1 MKYLLIMQI
10 DPAVLESLT
19 EAQGREIETGHGRFM
34 EEITRTGEL
43 IGTQALADP
52 SRSAVVSVRDGATTV
67 TDGPFVEAKEYM
79 GGFYVVDVE
88 TPERAYEL
96 AATIPDAGIEG
107 LAVEV
112 RPVVFTAGFGLAGP
126 EAS

>member
-1 MKYLLIMQI
+1 VKYLLIMQI

-79 GGFYVVDVE
+79 GGFYVIDVE

-96 AATIPDAGIEG
+96 AAKIPDAGIEG

-112 RPVVFTAGFGLAGP
+112 RPVVFTAGFGLTEP

>member
-10 DPAVLESLT
+10 DPTVLENLT
-19 EAQGREIETGHGRFM
+19 AEQSKAIEAGHGAFIDT
-34 EEITRTGEL
+34 ITKSGEL

-52 SRSAVVSVRDGATTV
+52 SRSAVVASRGGTTVV

-79 GGFYVVDVE
+79 GGFYVVDTE
-88 TPERAYEL
+88 TEERVREL
-96 AATIPDAGIEG
+96 AAMIPDTAIEG
-107 LAVEV
+107 LAVEI
-112 RPVVFTAGFGLAGP
+112 RPVVFTMGFGLTEP

>member
-1 MKYLLIMQI
+1 MKYLIIMQI

-19 EAQGREIETGHGRFM
+19 EAQGREIEAGHGRFM
-34 EEITRTGEL
+34 EEITRTGEM

-52 SRSAVVSVRDGATTV
+52 SRSAVVSVRNGATTV

-96 AATIPDAGIEG
+96 AAMIPDAAIEG
-107 LAVEV
+107 LAIEV
-112 RPVVFTAGFGLAGP
+112 RPVVFTSGFGLTEP

>member
-1 MKYLLIMQI
+1 VKYLFIMQV

-19 EAQGREIETGHGRFM
+19 EAQGREIGDGHTRFM

-52 SRSAVVSVRDGATTV
+52 SQSAVVAVRDGATTV

-96 AATIPDAGIEG
+96 AAKIPDTRIEG

-112 RPVVFTAGFGLAGP
+112 RPVVFTAGFGLTEP
-126 EAS
+126 EVP

>member
-1 MKYLLIMQI
+1 MKYLFIMQV
-10 DPAVLESLT
+10 DPTVLESLT
-19 EAQGREIETGHGRFM
+19 EAQGREIETGHGRFID
-34 EEITRTGEL
+34 EITPTGEL

-96 AATIPDAGIEG
+96 AAKIPDAGIEG
-107 LAVEV
+107 LAIEV
-112 RPVVFTAGFGLAGP
+112 RPVVYTAGFGLTEP
-126 EAS
+126 EVS

>member
-19 EAQGREIETGHGRFM
+19 EAQGREIGTGHGRFM

-67 TDGPFVEAKEYM
+67 TDGPFVEAKEHI
-79 GGFYVVDVE
+79 GGFYIVNAETLDDALRWAEKVVE
-88 TPERAYEL
+88 
-96 AATIPDAGIEG
+96 ATNHAI
-107 LAVEV
+107 EV
-112 RPVVFTAGFGLAGP
+112 RPFRATGRLRAAQGH
-126 EAS
+126 